1 MRNRLNSKSILVDHW
16 NQRLSQL
23 NQSTNPTRYFPHCFL
38 EILIFDRAD
47 PTNVGVWTKFMVEHE
62 KVHSHVQNKRIVRPS
77 TIVRFVRFREL
88 TLSPSDPAE
97 LRLQEALE
105 EFVEEVKIWEE
116 ATPMQDQLDV
126 AQK

>member
-1 MRNRLNSKSILVDHW
+1 MMEI
-16 NQRLSQL
+16 
-23 NQSTNPTRYFPHCFL
+23 FL
-38 EILIFDRAD
+38 PR
-47 PTNVGVWTKFMVEHE
+47 G
-62 KVHSHVQNKRIVRPS
+62 
-77 TIVRFVRFREL
+77 REL